1 MKDSQK
7 EKQEK
12 ITLESLFALM
22 YENEKKN
29 DREAQKRAEEWQKSS
44 DELKK
49 SLNEV
54 AKAAREA
61 NETAA
66 KANETAAKA
75 NETAAKASETA
86 AKASE
91 IVAKTSETVGKMSEK
106 ADETLAKAS
115 EIVAKTSETVD
126 KMSEKVDKIL
136 KSLGGMGNSNGE
148 IAEEYFQSAF
158 EKNPALNGETY
169 DKVVPNIRWVEHDDE
184 YDLLLLNDKSVA
196 IIEVKYRA
204 QADDIGNL
212 LKKGENFRK
221 FLPQYN
227 NRKLYLGLA
236 SLSFRK
242 VTEKKIMEKGIA
254 VIKQVG
260 DKMVVY
266 DKNLK
271 TF

>member
-1 MKDSQK
+1 MKDTQK

-66 KANETAAKA
+66 KAN
-75 NETAAKASETA
+75 ETA

-169 DKVVPNIRWVEHDDE
+169 NDVKPNVRPIECDDE